1 MFDFSWSEI
10 FVIGVVALVLIGPKD
25 MPVAVRAITRV
36 LKKMRRMAGEFQGHV
51 DEMMRDADLGD
62 VQSTLRELR
71 GMNVKGA
78 INRFVDA
85 DGSVARAFDDP
96 FAQRGVPPVTP
107 KGNPATDRPMTG
119 PGIRPATVG
128 PAVTPSTTAPAFIP
142 PSAVPPREPPAFVPP
157 GATIAA
163 EPAAEDF

>member
-71 GMNVKGA
+71 GINVKGA

-96 FAQRGVPPVTP
+96 FAQHGVPPVSP
-107 KGNPATDRPMTG
+107 GAGPAGGPAMTG
-119 PGIRPATVG
+119 LSSRPAPVAPIFTFPG
-128 PAVTPSTTAPAFIP
+128 AAPAFIP
-142 PSAVPPREPPAFVPP
+142 PSAVPPMEPPAFVPP
-157 GATIAA
+157 GASVGAA
-163 EPAAEDF
+163 PAAEDF

>member
-25 MPVAVRAITRV
+25 MPVAVRAIARV

-51 DEMMRDADLGD
+51 DDMMRDADLGD
-62 VQSTLRELR
+62 VQSTLRDLR

-85 DGSVARAFDDP
+85 DGSVSRAFDDP
-96 FAQRGVPPVTP
+96 FSKRGVPPVSPGGTP
-107 KGNPATDRPMTG
+107 AAGHTMTG
-119 PGIRPATVG
+119 VSSRPAAATQGVG
-128 PAVTPSTTAPAFIP
+128 SSGTAPAFIP
-142 PSAVPPREPPAFVPP
+142 PSCTPPRQPPPFVPP
-157 GATIAA
+157 GAAA
-163 EPAAEDF
+163 GAGPAAEDF